1 MTTHRLTLPDD
12 VLDDAEVLWRYH
24 RLDDELRPVDVAI
37 GLGSHDATVPIYTA
51 ELYRR
56 GLFPRVIFT
65 GANAPTTVKR
75 FPRGEAVHY
84 REIALEHGVPDSA
97 ILLEPNARHTGENI
111 DLTRD
116 LLAAN
121 GIDVNSALIICRPYQ
136 QRRAYAT
143 AKMKWPGI
151 DLLCSAVP
159 QEFGDYLDTIGDP
172 DRVVNMLVGDTQRI
186 TLYADTGEAIP
197 QKIPPHVQQAYKRL
211 IRKGFTQRLIS

>member
-1 MTTHRLTLPDD
+1 MQRS
-12 VLDDAEVLWRYH
+12 
-24 RLDDELRPVDVAI
+24 PV
-37 GLGSHDATVPIYTA
+37 YTA

-56 GLFPRVIFT
+56 GLLPRVVFT